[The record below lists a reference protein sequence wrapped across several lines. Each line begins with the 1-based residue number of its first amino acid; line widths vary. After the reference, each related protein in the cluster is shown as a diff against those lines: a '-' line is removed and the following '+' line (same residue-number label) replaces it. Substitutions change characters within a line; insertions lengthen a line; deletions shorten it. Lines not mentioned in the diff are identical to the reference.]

1 MRLQLRPHDTVVLH
15 LQAMDRCEQVSSSAG
30 ERGLCFSWP
39 AVIAVEFMSEMVAFV
54 MVRTCERNLIGLL

>member
-30 ERGLCFSWP
+30 ERGLCLSWP
-39 AVIAVEFMSEMVAFV
+39 AVIAVEFMSEMVAW
-54 MVRTCERNLIGLL
+54 